1 MPWIYVPFSTYRASP
16 IQSLLSEAAAIPS
29 LLQQID
35 MLLSDPCQGSSHDVI
50 NLVEYFMAALDNLEN
65 WEIRLRTENTEP
77 HYWSVFPD
85 THITGASPHDG
96 YTWYPN
102 ITMANVYTHL
112 WAFRIICLSEIS
124 KLASLP
130 SFIPE
135 IQSSS
140 WQFDFNYTQENM
152 IVLSKQICMS
162 MEYLIQDRMRLFGP
176 ASTFFPLQ
184 AAYRVFQM
192 DYPRHRDSIAC
203 IEDIVDRLVKKGLQ
217 SAPHIVFGERN
228 SLPTT

>member
-1 MPWIYVPFSTYRASP
+1 
-16 IQSLLSEAAAIPS
+16 
-29 LLQQID
+29 
-35 MLLSDPCQGSSHDVI
+35 
-50 NLVEYFMAALDNLEN
+50 MAALDNLEN

-140 WQFDFNYTQENM
+140 WQFDFNYTKENM

-192 DYPRHRDSIAC
+192 DDPRQRDSIAC